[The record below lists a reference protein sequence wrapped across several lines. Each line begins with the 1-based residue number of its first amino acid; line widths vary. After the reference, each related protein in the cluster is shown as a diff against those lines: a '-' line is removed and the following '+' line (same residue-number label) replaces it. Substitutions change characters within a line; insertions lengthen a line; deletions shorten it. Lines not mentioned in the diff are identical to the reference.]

1 MIDPNKMVLI
11 NIIGSLIILFGTLF
25 YRFIFPKKK
34 INFFKLLLFVS
45 ILPIISIFRAGTYE
59 SGDFNIHIYRSIEFY
74 TSLSEGNLMPSWASN
89 LNATYGYPLFIFNY
103 SLPYYF
109 ISLFHFLGFS
119 FISSLKIFLMS
130 NILLSGIFMYIFIQ
144 NKFKKELASFISSI
158 FYVFA
163 PYHLISV
170 HFKITIG
177 EILAYTL
184 IPLCF
189 LFIDKFLQN
198 NKKVFI
204 ILSGLTLG
212 LIALSH
218 IFIALVLIPIIFFY
232 LFTKSKSVIKNIN
245 NSMIIFAI
253 GALISI
259 YQWLPPFIY
268 KNHLLISNIPTDFS
282 KLYFPHI
289 LDLLYSPWQFGL
301 LFQGPKG
308 EISNLIGYAQL
319 IIVISILYL
328 LLKNKVIIKYKNEIT
343 TWLAIMLTT
352 VFMVLPQSI
361 PIWNLFPM
369 INAAGSHRLLLII
382 GFITAVLA
390 GYFALTIKDKLLI
403 YLIICLCIVL
413 TILNWGQRRVIP
425 NIADIDLQRNL
436 PYSTYQGEHH
446 YYAITKYVDSNN
458 PWFSKIP
465 IDRVNVLSGNTKIKT
480 INNSTTKHQ
489 YEVESSTKSLIREN
503 TLYFPGWKAFANKN
517 LLKITPTKEGLL
529 NIELPKGN
537 YILTIKYEDVFILVL
552 SKFISIASI
561 FILTLYISVYF
572 YKNRHLFPKF

>member
-1 MIDPNKMVLI
+1 MVLI

-34 INFFKLLLFVS
+34 INFFILLLFVS
-45 ILPIISIFRAGTYE
+45 VLPIISIFRTGTYE

-74 TSLSEGNLMPSWASN
+74 SSLSEGNLMPSWASN

-119 FISSLKIFLMS
+119 MITSLKIFLML
-130 NILLSGIFMYIFIQ
+130 NVFISGIFMYMFIQ
-144 NKFKKELASFISSI
+144 NKFKKDLISFTSSI
-158 FYVFA
+158 FYIFN

-189 LFIDKFLQN
+189 LFIDKFFHS
-198 NKKVFI
+198 NKKVYI
-204 ILSGLTLG
+204 ILCGLILG

-218 IFIALVLIPIIFFY
+218 IFIAIVLIPIIFFY
-232 LFTKSKSVIKNIN
+232 FFIQSKKFIKNIE
-245 NSMIIFAI
+245 NSIIIFAI
-253 GALISI
+253 GGLISL
-259 YQWLPPFIY
+259 YQWLPPFLY
-268 KNHLLISNIPTDFS
+268 KNHLLISNISTDFS
-282 KLYFPHI
+282 KLYFPNI
-289 LDLLYSPWQFGL
+289 LDLLYSPWRFGL
-301 LFQGPKG
+301 LFQGPNG
-308 EISNLIGYAQL
+308 EISNLIGYVQL

-328 LLKNKVIIKYKNEIT
+328 LFKNKIIIKYKNGIT

-352 VFMVLPQSI
+352 IFMILPQSI
-361 PIWNLFPM
+361 PLWNLFPM

-382 GFITAVLA
+382 GFITSLLA
-390 GYFALTIKDKLLI
+390 GYFALTIKNKLLI
-403 YLIICLCIVL
+403 YLIICLCIAL
-413 TILNWGQRRVIP
+413 TILNWGQRRVIK
-425 NIADIDLQRNL
+425 NIKDIDLKRNL

-446 YYAITKYVDSNN
+446 YYAITKYVNPNN

-465 IDRVNVLSGNTKIKT
+465 AEKVKILKGDVKIK
-480 INNSTTKHQ
+480 IIKNSTTKHQ
-489 YEVESSTKSLIREN
+489 YEVTSNTKSLFKEN

-517 LLKITPTKEGLL
+517 LLNINPTKQGLVS
-529 NIELPKGN
+529 IELPKGN
-537 YILTIKYEDVFILVL
+537 YTLTVLYEDIFIFAL
-552 SKFISIASI
+552 SKFISIVFI
-561 FILTLYISVYF
+561 FIVTLYIFVYF
-572 YKNRHLFPKF
+572 YKNRHLFPKL